1 MSDVTPAAPEGNT
14 SSPPA
19 ADDGGGSEVP
29 AAAGARRRVTLVT
42 GSMAG
47 FMIGLDATVV
57 TTALPTIRA
66 DLHASISTLGWTIS
80 AYSLAYAALILT
92 GTALGDRFGRRRV
105 FLSGIGLF
113 TLASAACAV
122 SPNVAALIAARA
134 VQGAGGGIATPLSL
148 VLISEA
154 YPLSR
159 RGMVVGVWGA
169 ITGIAVGLGPVIGG
183 AIVQGLAWQWVFW
196 LNVPVGLALVA
207 IGGRVLAE
215 SRGPARRLDLA
226 GWRWPPARLVF
237 AFADGLLRGPPESPS
252 RFDNL
257 DNTVV
262 SRRRLK

>member
-1 MSDVTPAAPEGNT
+1 M
-14 SSPPA
+14 
-19 ADDGGGSEVP
+19 
-29 AAAGARRRVTLVT
+29 
-42 GSMAG
+42 
-47 FMIGLDATVV
+47 
-57 TTALPTIRA
+57 
-66 DLHASISTLGWTIS
+66 
-80 AYSLAYAALILT
+80 T

-105 FLSGIGLF
+105 FLAGVALF

-122 SPNVAALIAARA
+122 SPSVASLIAARA
-134 VQGAGGGIATPLSL
+134 AQGVGGGIATPLSL

-159 RGMVVGVWGA
+159 RGMVVGAWGA
-169 ITGIAVGLGPVIGG
+169 ITRIAVGLGPVVGG

-207 IGGRVLAE
+207 IGRRALAA

-226 GWRWPPARLVF
+226 GWRWPPARSVF

-257 DNTVV
+257 DKH
-262 SRRRLK
+262 R